1 MYEQAITS
9 FELVTG
15 LIIRQTTCPMSLVN
29 LINELGNP
37 YWNGWRR
44 FSNNPTWMCRAFW
57 MRIPTQRLP
66 DSRKQWS
73 SHTHTKPLTLK
84 TDFSWRPLSS
94 PPLAV
99 LDFWEWQTVN
109 VSHLKSARGC
119 QVQHALFGGLRPCVQ
134 REASYWSNVLLW
146 RWMYTRLGWSK
157 AGPTA
162 TMLALCQERSLTA
175 GVSYFRRDESVHCLL
190 ANAVHALVEV
200 WQMLITD
207 FCNSVFIY
215 FHNRLHQMLSTEVRL
230 WSALQKIKEQTIPNP
245 RVAEIVALA
254 CHTPKSR
261 SIASAW
267 ALFHADIHTWKNQIK
282 ISKFNLKT
290 QQTELMIMTFMVI

>member
-1 MYEQAITS
+1 MYEQAITG

-15 LIIRQTTCPMSLVN
+15 LIIRQTTCPMSLVS
-29 LINELGNP
+29 LINELGNS
-37 YWNGWRR
+37 YWNGWHR
-44 FSNNPTWMCRAFW
+44 FSNNPTWMCWAFW
-57 MRIPTQRLP
+57 TGFPRNVCLTHANNGP
-66 DSRKQWS
+66 
-73 SHTHTKPLTLK
+73 HTHTKPLTLK

-146 RWMYTRLGWSK
+146 RWMYTRLGWSE

-190 ANAVHALVEV
+190 ANAVHALVDNYRF
-200 WQMLITD
+200 L
-207 FCNSVFIY
+207 
-215 FHNRLHQMLSTEVRL
+215 
-230 WSALQKIKEQTIPNP
+230 
-245 RVAEIVALA
+245 
-254 CHTPKSR
+254 
-261 SIASAW
+261 
-267 ALFHADIHTWKNQIK
+267 
-282 ISKFNLKT
+282 
-290 QQTELMIMTFMVI
+290 